1 MTQRIINTDKA
12 LYLMDHRSDGTG
24 RMLFGLT
31 ACEDG
36 NPFVYMKVADS
47 PLSSQ
52 TMTMT
57 PDVALLAY
65 QWLGR
70 WLQAQGVQL
79 PAQLPARE

>member
-1 MTQRIINTDKA
+1 MTQRIVNTDKA
-12 LYLMDHRSDGTG
+12 LYLMEHYDDGTG

-31 ACEDG
+31 ACEDS
-36 NPFVYMKVADS
+36 NAFVDVKIADS
-47 PLSSQ
+47 PLSSR

-57 PDVALLAY
+57 PDVALLVY

-79 PAQLPARE
+79 PAQLPTQK